1 MGEGRALLADRRGE
15 GVSSASQPATQPV
28 VSTGEPCQIDI
39 HGSINPG
46 SADYVVQS
54 IAKANA
60 DNCGV
65 LVITLDTPGG
75 LLSSTRDMVKAELA
89 APLPVVV
96 FVTPS
101 GAQAGSAGVFITL
114 AGHIA
119 AMASGSNIGAAHPVS
134 SGGKD
139 VEAEGG
145 KELAR
150 KIENDTVAFMQSIA
164 NERHRNVEWAVKA
177 VRESVSVTATEALSL
192 KVIDLVVRDEH
203 DLYDKLDGRIVSVR
217 TAEGGDRVLILA
229 TKGRAIRH
237 IPMSV
242 SQRMTNFFS
251 DPQVSYLFMTFGMAG
266 LLMEIYHPGAI
277 VPGVVGA
284 VALVLAFVSSQVVPI
299 YWGGVALIFLGMVL
313 LGLELVITSHG
324 MLAVGGGISAVLG
337 GLLLVNGQDPNYF
350 VEPSYALHFGQ
361 VAPFGLT
368 LAALGFYLAF
378 VVVRSKTKMP
388 PQTGREQL
396 LGLDALVK
404 QAVSPIAAG
413 TVLLHG
419 ELWTASADDN
429 LPIGTSV
436 EVVSVH
442 GLRVHVKRRA

>member
-1 MGEGRALLADRRGE
+1 MIALVLSLALGTTEIAGATAAVPRA
-15 GVSSASQPATQPV
+15 ATQPV
-28 VSTGEPCQIDI
+28 LSSGEPCQIDI

-46 SADYVVQS
+46 SGDYVVQS

-75 LLSSTRDMVKAELA
+75 LLSSTRDMVKAELS

-96 FVTPS
+96 FVSPA

-114 AGHIA
+114 AAHVA

-139 VEAEGG
+139 IENEGG
-145 KELAR
+145 KDLA
-150 KIENDTVAFMQSIA
+150 KKVENDTAAFMQSIA
-164 NERHRNVEWAVKA
+164 TERHRNVEWAVKA
-177 VRESVSVTATEALSL
+177 VRESVSVTASEAMSL

-203 DLYDKLDGRIVSVR
+203 ELYDKLDGRTVQV
-217 TAEGGDRVLILA
+217 GDRVLTLS

-277 VPGVVGA
+277 APGVVGA

-324 MLAVGGGISAVLG
+324 LLAVGGGISAVLG
-337 GLLLVNGQDPNYF
+337 GLLLVNGQDPKYF
-350 VEPSYALHFGQ
+350 VEPSFALHFGQ
-361 VAPFGLT
+361 VAPFGAT

-388 PQTGREQL
+388 LQTGREQL
-396 LGLDALVK
+396 LGHAAVVK
-404 QAVSPIAAG
+404 HAIVPPAAG
-413 TVLLHG
+413 TVHLLG
-419 ELWTASADDN
+419 EMWNASADEA
-429 LPIGTSV
+429 LSIGTSV